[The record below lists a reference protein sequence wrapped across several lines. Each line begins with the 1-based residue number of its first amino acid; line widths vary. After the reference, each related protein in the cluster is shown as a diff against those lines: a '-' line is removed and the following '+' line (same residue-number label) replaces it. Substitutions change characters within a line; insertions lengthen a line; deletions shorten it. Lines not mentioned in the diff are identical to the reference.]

1 LPQGSATVER
11 TPRKVEEIVLD
22 SNSLASLST
31 SEAPQ
36 IACDRRP
43 DSALI
48 AEFRTAQN
56 VHFTKQSRADTSVR
70 GESSDSSSLANRGR
84 ESSWPGIRRSA
95 ASAFLI
101 ASPSLTRI
109 WDPALAGQFDVAL
122 RCDCSFQAT
131 GIIDHAQDEADVVWF
146 LVCFCVKI
154 DCCWVWSAA

>member
-1 LPQGSATVER
+1 LPHGNVTVER

-22 SNSLASLST
+22 GNSLASLST

-36 IACDRRP
+36 IAYDRRP
-43 DSALI
+43 DSALT
-48 AEFRTAQN
+48 AEFQTAQN
-56 VHFTKQSRADTSVR
+56 AHFTKQSRADTSVR
-70 GESSDSSSLANRGR
+70 GESSDSSSLANHGR
-84 ESSWPGIRRSA
+84 QSSWPGIRRSA

-101 ASPSLTRI
+101 ASASLILI

-131 GIIDHAQDEADVVWF
+131 GIIDQDEADVVWF

-154 DCCWVWSAA
+154 DCC